1 MKTAAEVAAGRN
13 AQPGRGTAG
22 GAGGGGA
29 TKAKSAP
36 VGVRSGG
43 GGDRV
48 CHVCGEVGHMKRDCP
63 KAAAAGGGKGGGGS
77 AAAGGGKGGGGSAAA
92 GGGKGGGGFL
102 FFASNATVDECLR
115 RSLFGLTA
123 GQLGQVT
130 AIGLQTTVR
139 LASRASLF
147 ALGVPVYFRETET
160 LHQLCSRRAAP
171 GAGCRACSSTGA
183 AL

>member
-1 MKTAAEVAAGRN
+1 
-13 AQPGRGTAG
+13 
-22 GAGGGGA
+22 
-29 TKAKSAP
+29 
-36 VGVRSGG
+36 
-43 GGDRV
+43 
-48 CHVCGEVGHMKRDCP
+48 MKRDCP
-63 KAAAAGGGKGGGGS
+63 KAAAAGGGKGGGGSAAAGGGKGGGGS

-115 RSLFGLTA
+115 RSLFGLPA

-139 LASRASLF
+139 LACRASLF
-147 ALGVPVYFRETET
+147 ALGVSVYFRETET

-171 GAGCRACSSTGA
+171 DAGCRACSSTGA